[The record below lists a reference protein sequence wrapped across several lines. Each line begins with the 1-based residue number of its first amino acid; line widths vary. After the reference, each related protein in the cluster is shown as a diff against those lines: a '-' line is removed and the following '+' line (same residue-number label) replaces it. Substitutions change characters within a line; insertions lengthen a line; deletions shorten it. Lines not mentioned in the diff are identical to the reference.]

1 MDTQSALVGGL
12 KETLIKHL
20 IEVEEK
26 GESLIEE
33 LSPVPYHEREELK
46 QTLREYINKVED
58 LLKTPHLIGNDG
70 DFPLVIIGSEVAVEE
85 IGTTEKQIFQII
97 SPFGDLPGENGVSP
111 LSPVG
116 KALLLKKTGTKVIVN
131 APGGTFQYKIESIKY
146 PLEL

>member
-1 MDTQSALVGGL
+1 MDTQSTLLGDL

-20 IEVEEK
+20 VEVEER

-58 LLKTPHLIGNDG
+58 LIKTSHLIEDNGN
-70 DFPLVIIGSEVAVEE
+70 FPLVIIGSRVAVEE
-85 IGTTEKQIFQII
+85 INTTEHLVFQII

-116 KALLLKKTGTKVIVN
+116 KALLLQKPGVKVIVN
-131 APGGTFQYKIESIKY
+131 APGGTFHYRIEAIKY
-146 PLEL
+146 PLEI